1 MTNSIVKDDSWVSAA
16 TTHRFSLRRIAA
28 IATPIAFVAS
38 VMATSPSQAM
48 GTGNPYE
55 DFQVGVTY
63 TVYEPTFTNGLPQ
76 RQVQSIDCGSGAGQ
90 EDSLEGNYSKNKPQN
105 KWFQGRYF
113 SILQGDPICADGAL
127 GATMGTRTIN
137 GVKWTINSA
146 CLNDGGAV
154 CSKAQSRDYKQY
166 GGTLSATMPKVGQAQ
181 PTDVRIGFG
190 GMNLPVALKVA
201 AGLSPAN

>member
-1 MTNSIVKDDSWVSAA
+1 VKQSRSQAVVALGAPSSRMRVVFFVVA
-16 TTHRFSLRRIAA
+16 AA
-28 IATPIAFVAS
+28 IAVALS
-38 VMATSPSQAM
+38 WIATSPVKAM

-90 EDSLEGNYSKNKPQN
+90 EDSLSGNYSKNKPQN

-113 SILQGDPICADGAL
+113 ALLQGNPICADGAL
-127 GATMGTRTIN
+127 GANMGTRTIN

-146 CLNDGGAV
+146 CLNDGGAA
-154 CSKAQSRDYKQY
+154 CSKAQSRNYKQY

-190 GMNLPVALKVA
+190 GMPLPVALKIA
-201 AGLSPAN
+201 QGLSPAN

>member
-1 MTNSIVKDDSWVSAA
+1 MTNSTLLTESGASCSTPRPLA
-16 TTHRFSLRRIAA
+16 LRRLVAA
-28 IATPIAFVAS
+28 ATPIALAAS
-38 VMATSPSQAM
+38 VMLALPSQAM
-48 GTGNPYE
+48 GSGNPYE

-90 EDSLEGNYSKNKPQN
+90 EDSLAGNYSKNKPQN

-113 SILQGDPICADGAL
+113 SILQGNPICADGAL

-154 CSKAQSRDYKQY
+154 CSPAQSRNYKQY
-166 GGTLSATMPKVGQAQ
+166 GGTLSATLPKVGQAAA
-181 PTDVRIGFG
+181 TDVRIGFG
-190 GMNLPVALKVA
+190 GMNLPVALKIA
-201 AGLSPAN
+201 EGLSPAN